1 MTRHSAARMGCLQ
14 WTRPELRRR
23 RSPSV
28 VRTPRAKA
36 RMGKRQERD
45 PAQLS
50 LGQMDAQQDQV
61 PGLSGGEYLSPVQIG
76 IGIQDPARQCQQ
88 EAHRQG
94 F

>member
-36 RMGKRQERD
+36 EAGED